1 MQAARACSCA
11 AICSFAAI
19 TSPRLG
25 LPMVRRV
32 CSVALEFLLTCVAAE
47 HGDRPRPLPDVKE
60 LKSVT
65 EVFECKGQKWWD
77 FDPVKK
83 EWGWTRPPPESQKP
97 TGEVRGRC

>member
-1 MQAARACSCA
+1 
-11 AICSFAAI
+11 
-19 TSPRLG
+19 
-25 LPMVRRV
+25 MVRRV

-77 FDPVKK
+77 YDPVKK

-97 TGEVRGRC
+97 TGEVRGQCL